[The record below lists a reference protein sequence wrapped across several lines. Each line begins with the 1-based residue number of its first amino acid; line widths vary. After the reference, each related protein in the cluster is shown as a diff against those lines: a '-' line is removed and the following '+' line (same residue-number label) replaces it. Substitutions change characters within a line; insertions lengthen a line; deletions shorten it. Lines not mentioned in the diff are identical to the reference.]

1 MTPVPTQLT
10 VQRDRQNII
19 TKWEVLWRLLQERNR
34 GAISVIVGSGQ
45 DSLGWWHW
53 SWDLEITDDR
63 FSQRRLQGRREL
75 GPGGCRN
82 YISRG
87 KGHFMVAHSL
97 PSFWFHQ
104 TLFWP
109 AALGPSLCWEPLSP
123 SPSFTC
129 LQSTGCFLIC
139 DAILYFSVSPTTLKC
154 NKGKEFVLFL
164 LYPHLLA

>member
-104 TLFWP
+104 RLFWP
-109 AALGPSLCWEPLSP
+109 ATPWPFPLLRASIP
-123 SPSFTC
+123 FTQLYLPAEHGLLLDMWCHIILFC
-129 LQSTGCFLIC
+129 L
-139 DAILYFSVSPTTLKC
+139 
-154 NKGKEFVLFL
+154 
-164 LYPHLLA
+164 PHYT